1 MVIDEYDLDLSR
13 SNRMSYRLTR
23 AELYERVWEWPVT
36 KVAARLRISDVALH
50 KICRKHDIPVP
61 PQGHWAKLAAGK
73 PVKIS
78 PLPKASDSSKEPVE
92 IIGSPTQKLPEYF
105 SATYWGLA
113 AGSPTSAT
121 SASSFPFVIKDDNAR
136 HFASASPDALSNCLI
151 RPSSSSARCI
161 ALRPPYSST
170 R

>member
-1 MVIDEYDLDLSR
+1 
-13 SNRMSYRLTR
+13 MSYRLTR

-50 KICRKHDIPVP
+50 KICRKHGIPVP

-92 IIGSPTQKLPEYF
+92 IIGSPTQKLPE
-105 SATYWGLA
+105 
-113 AGSPTSAT
+113 
-121 SASSFPFVIKDDNAR
+121 SF
-136 HFASASPDALSNCLI
+136 
-151 RPSSSSARCI
+151 
-161 ALRPPYSST
+161 LRPIGAWPQALLQARPAHPLFRS
-170 R
+170 